1 MATIVTKPTEG
12 TTPAAYRSYVEALE
26 AISRTDV
33 AGAGIGNRFEM
44 FDKTPVEYG
53 TQIQQIRV
61 GTGKANVV
69 KKDAMGNAAE
79 YAKLHTRVF
88 QGWTEKRF
96 DTDIKLNDLKSVCGS
111 PEDLAALVAANENR
125 NAESERLD
133 AEDIYY
139 NLIANPGSVRGGDSS
154 VDPNPAASLLSTFG
168 NKALATG
175 ETPVDGTVVGGW
187 LGENG
192 LFEKLE
198 ISAEDTRDARLTKIL
213 EETRRIAKDM
223 TNNNATYTHTADNQR
238 FGARMS
244 DLVVLAPQDFIN
256 ALDIRVRASIRNL
269 EFVDLPEVVETDFPT
284 LRGYD
289 AKATGGAK
297 DYEENPANA
306 LDAIII
312 LDRRAIGRVVKDREE
327 YADWVQAR
335 RATQH
340 TTFLEDLFY
349 YSEVYKAYAILYKK
363 KDIE

>member
-1 MATIVTKPTEG
+1 MANVVTTPTEG
-12 TTPAAYRSYVEALE
+12 TTPAAYRTYVEALE
-26 AISRTDV
+26 TISRTEV
-33 AGAGIGNRFEM
+33 AGADIGNRFEM

-53 TQIQQIRV
+53 TQIQQIRI
-61 GTGKANVV
+61 GTGTA
-69 KKDAMGNAAE
+69 KDVDRNAKISAAD

-139 NLIANPGSVRGGDSS
+139 SLIANPGNPRATDTAT
-154 VDPNPAASLLSTFG
+154 DPQAPATLLSSFG
-168 NKALATG
+168 KTTG
-175 ETPVDGTVVGGW
+175 AVSADITTVSGW
-187 LGENG
+187 LADNG

-198 ISAEDTRDARLTKIL
+198 FTAEDTRDARLTKIL

-223 TNNNATYTHTADNQR
+223 TNNNATYTHTSDNQR

-284 LRGYD
+284 LHGYSAQTASD
-289 AKATGGAK
+289 WN
-297 DYEENPANA
+297 EETANA

>member
-1 MATIVTKPTEG
+1 MAIIVTKPTEG

-26 AISRTDV
+26 AISRTEV
-33 AGAGIGNRFEM
+33 SGADIGNRFAM

-61 GTGKANVV
+61 GTGKAREV
-69 KKDAMGNAAE
+69 ARTATASNAD

-139 NLIANPGSVRGGDSS
+139 NLIANPGTAHGSDGGDTG
-154 VDPNPAASLLSTFG
+154 NPATLLSSYG
-168 NKALATG
+168 KKGATA
-175 ETPVDGTVVGGW
+175 GTDITTVSGW
-187 LGENG
+187 LADNG

-198 ISAEDTRDARLTKIL
+198 FTAEDARDARLTKIL

-284 LRGYD
+284 LRGYAALEAD
-289 AKATGGAK
+289 GW
-297 DYEENPANA
+297 EEAPANA

>member
-1 MATIVTKPTEG
+1 MATTVTTPPEG

-26 AISRTDV
+26 AISRTEV
-33 AGAGIGNRFEM
+33 AGADIGNRFEM

-61 GTGKANVV
+61 GTG
-69 KKDAMGNAAE
+69 NAREVTTGAKYSNAD

-111 PEDLAALVAANENR
+111 PEDLAALVAATENR

-139 NLIANPGSVRGGDSS
+139 NLIANPGTPRGTDAAQ
-154 VDPNPAASLLSTFG
+154 DPTHHNSLLSSFG
-168 NKALATG
+168 KTTG
-175 ETPVDGTVVGGW
+175 AASEDITTVSGW
-187 LGENG
+187 LADNG

-198 ISAEDTRDARLTKIL
+198 FTAEDTRDARLTKIL

-284 LRGYD
+284 LHGYSARNGSD
-289 AKATGGAK
+289 WT
-297 DYEENPANA
+297 EESANA

>member
-1 MATIVTKPTEG
+1 MANIVTTPTEG

-26 AISRTDV
+26 AISRTEV
-33 AGAGIGNRFEM
+33 AGSDIGNRFEM

-61 GTGKANVV
+61 GTGKAKGVDKNATVS
-69 KKDAMGNAAE
+69 AAE

-139 NLIANPGSVRGGDSS
+139 NLIANPGTARGVTGS
-154 VDPNPAASLLSTFG
+154 DPVKDPSPADSLLSSFANGTLG
-168 NKALATG
+168 AAGDATA
-175 ETPVDGTVVGGW
+175 VSGW
-187 LGENG
+187 LADNG

-198 ISAEDTRDARLTKIL
+198 FADGDTRDARLTKIL

-256 ALDIRVRASIRNL
+256 ALDVRVRASIRNL

-284 LRGYD
+284 LRGYT
-289 AKATGGAK
+289 ATGEGAWT
-297 DYEENPANA
+297 EASANA

>member
-1 MATIVTKPTEG
+1 MATIITKPTEG
-12 TTPAAYRSYVEALE
+12 TAPSAYHSYVEALE
-26 AISRTDV
+26 AISRTEV
-33 AGAGIGNRFEM
+33 AGADIGNRFAM

-53 TQIQQIRV
+53 TQIQQIRI
-61 GTGKANVV
+61 GTGKA
-69 KKDAMGNAAE
+69 KDVNRNAVSNPAE
-79 YAKLHTRVF
+79 YAKLHTRVL

-139 NLIANPGSVRGGDSS
+139 NLIANPGDAHGSDGGTDAA
-154 VDPNPAASLLSTFG
+154 NPATLLSTFADKSAG
-168 NKALATG
+168 TTG
-175 ETPVDGTVVGGW
+175 SFVDGTKPSGW
-187 LGENG
+187 LADNG

-198 ISAEDTRDARLTKIL
+198 FAAEDSRDARLTKIL

-223 TNNNATYTHTADNQR
+223 TNNNATYTHTEDGQR
-238 FGARMS
+238 FGARMA

-284 LRGYD
+284 LRGYVVKQND
-289 AKATGGAK
+289 EWQE
-297 DYEENPANA
+297 DPANA

>member
-1 MATIVTKPTEG
+1 
-12 TTPAAYRSYVEALE
+12 
-26 AISRTDV
+26 
-33 AGAGIGNRFEM
+33 
-44 FDKTPVEYG
+44 
-53 TQIQQIRV
+53 
-61 GTGKANVV
+61 
-69 KKDAMGNAAE
+69 
-79 YAKLHTRVF
+79 
-88 QGWTEKRF
+88 
-96 DTDIKLNDLKSVCGS
+96 
-111 PEDLAALVAANENR
+111 
-125 NAESERLD
+125 
-133 AEDIYY
+133 
-139 NLIANPGSVRGGDSS
+139 
-154 VDPNPAASLLSTFG
+154 
-168 NKALATG
+168 
-175 ETPVDGTVVGGW
+175 
-187 LGENG
+187 
-192 LFEKLE
+192 
-198 ISAEDTRDARLTKIL
+198 
-213 EETRRIAKDM
+213 M

-284 LRGYD
+284 LRGYEVKQGD
-289 AKATGGAK
+289 EWK
-297 DYEENPANA
+297 ESPANA

>member
-1 MATIVTKPTEG
+1 MANVVTTPTEG
-12 TTPAAYRSYVEALE
+12 TTPAAYRTYVEALE
-26 AISRTDV
+26 TISRTEV
-33 AGAGIGNRFEM
+33 SGADIGNRFAM

-61 GTGKANVV
+61 GTGKATDVNR
-69 KKDAMGNAAE
+69 KALNSTAD

-139 NLIANPGSVRGGDSS
+139 NLIANPGSAHAGEGVS
-154 VDPNPAASLLSTFG
+154 DPANPATLLSSFG
-168 NKALATG
+168 KKGATA
-175 ETPVDGTVVGGW
+175 GTDITTVSGW
-187 LGENG
+187 LADNG

-198 ISAEDTRDARLTKIL
+198 FTAEDTRDDRLTKIL

-223 TNNNATYTHTADNQR
+223 TNNNATYTHTADHHR
-238 FGARMS
+238 LGARMS
-244 DLVVLAPQDFIN
+244 DLVVLAPQNFIN
-256 ALDIRVRASIRNL
+256 AHDIRVRASIRNL

-284 LRGYD
+284 LRGYNALEAD
-289 AKATGGAK
+289 GW
-297 DYEENPANA
+297 EEAPANA

>member
-1 MATIVTKPTEG
+1 MADIITKPTEG
-12 TTPAAYRSYVEALE
+12 TTPAPYRSYVEALE
-26 AISRTDV
+26 AISRTEV
-33 AGAGIGNRFEM
+33 SGADIGNRFEM

-53 TQIQQIRV
+53 TQIQQIRI
-61 GTGKANVV
+61 GTGTAKEVNRTA
-69 KKDAMGNAAE
+69 KISAAD

-139 NLIANPGSVRGGDSS
+139 NLIANPGAPRGTDTTS
-154 VDPNPAASLLSTFG
+154 DPTPPNSLLSSYGKKIGT
-168 NKALATG
+168 
-175 ETPVDGTVVGGW
+175 DGADTTTVSGW
-187 LGENG
+187 LADNG
-192 LFEKLE
+192 LFEKLDFT
-198 ISAEDTRDARLTKIL
+198 AEDTRDARLTKIL

-238 FGARMS
+238 FGARMG

-284 LRGYD
+284 LRGYTTRGND
-289 AKATGGAK
+289 W
-297 DYEENPANA
+297 EEDTANA

>member
-1 MATIVTKPTEG
+1 MATVITTPTEG

-26 AISRTDV
+26 AISRTEV
-33 AGAGIGNRFEM
+33 SGADIGNRFEM

-53 TQIQQIRV
+53 TQIQQIRI
-61 GTGKANVV
+61 GTGKATGVDRAS
-69 KKDAMGNAAE
+69 KTSPAD

-139 NLIANPGSVRGGDSS
+139 NLIANPGRSRGSDSAQ
-154 VDPNPAASLLSTFG
+154 DPTPPNSLLSSFG
-168 NKALATG
+168 KKDAS
-175 ETPVDGTVVGGW
+175 VQDGADITTVSGW
-187 LGENG
+187 LADNG

-198 ISAEDTRDARLTKIL
+198 FAAEDTRDARLTKIL

-238 FGARMS
+238 FGARMT
-244 DLVVLAPQDFIN
+244 DLVVLAPQDFIH

-284 LRGYD
+284 LYG
-289 AKATGGAK
+289 
-297 DYEENPANA
+297 YEERAGEWQEAPANA

>member
-1 MATIVTKPTEG
+1 MATIVTTPTEG
-12 TTPAAYRSYVEALE
+12 TTPAAYRTYVEALE
-26 AISRTDV
+26 AISRTEV
-33 AGAGIGNRFEM
+33 SGADIGNRFAM

-61 GTGKANVV
+61 GTGKAKEVNRT
-69 KKDAMGNAAE
+69 ATTSAAD

-111 PEDLAALVAANENR
+111 PEDLAALVAATENR

-139 NLIANPGSVRGGDSS
+139 NLIANPGTAHGSDGGDTAK
-154 VDPNPAASLLSTFG
+154 PATLLSSYGKKGVT
-168 NKALATG
+168 A
-175 ETPVDGTVVGGW
+175 GTDITTVSGW
-187 LGENG
+187 LADNG

-198 ISAEDTRDARLTKIL
+198 FTAEDTRDARLTKIL

-284 LRGYD
+284 LHGYAALEAD
-289 AKATGGAK
+289 GW
-297 DYEENPANA
+297 EEAPANA

>member
-1 MATIVTKPTEG
+1 MATVITTPKEG

-26 AISRTDV
+26 AISRTEV
-33 AGAGIGNRFEM
+33 AGADIGNRFEM

-61 GTGKANVV
+61 GTANPKNV
-69 KKDAMGNAAE
+69 DRTSGISYSD

-139 NLIANPGSVRGGDSS
+139 NLIANPGVPRGADSTQ
-154 VDPNPAASLLSTFG
+154 DPKSPATLLSSFAKKG
-168 NKALATG
+168 SAA
-175 ETPVDGTVVGGW
+175 GTDITTVSGW
-187 LGENG
+187 LADNG

-198 ISAEDTRDARLTKIL
+198 FTAEDARDARLTKIL

-223 TNNNATYTHTADNQR
+223 TNNNSTYTHTADNQR

-284 LRGYD
+284 LNGYVSGD
-289 AKATGGAK
+289 ADTW
-297 DYEENPANA
+297 EEDPANA

>member
-26 AISRTDV
+26 AISRTEV
-33 AGAGIGNRFEM
+33 AGADIGNRFAM

-61 GTGKANVV
+61 GTG
-69 KKDAMGNAAE
+69 NAKEVNRNDKVTPPE

-139 NLIANPGSVRGGDSS
+139 NLIANPGNARGTESPT
-154 VDPNPAASLLSTFG
+154 DPEPPTTLLSSFG
-168 NKALATG
+168 KKSGSASADIT
-175 ETPVDGTVVGGW
+175 TVSGW
-187 LGENG
+187 LADNG

-198 ISAEDTRDARLTKIL
+198 FTAEDSRDARLTKIL
-213 EETRRIAKDM
+213 EKTRRIAKDM
-223 TNNNATYTHTADNQR
+223 TNNNAKYTHTKDNQR

-256 ALDIRVRASIRNL
+256 ALDVRVRASIRNL

-284 LRGYD
+284 LHGYVSDERGEWKEAPD
-289 AKATGGAK
+289 
-297 DYEENPANA
+297 NA

>member
-1 MATIVTKPTEG
+1 MATIVTTPTEG
-12 TTPAAYRSYVEALE
+12 TTPAAYRAYVEALE
-26 AISRTDV
+26 AISRTEV
-33 AGAGIGNRFEM
+33 AGADIGNRFEM

-53 TQIQQIRV
+53 TQIQQIRI
-61 GTGKANVV
+61 GTGKATGVDRKALNSSA
-69 KKDAMGNAAE
+69 D

-139 NLIANPGSVRGGDSS
+139 NLIANPGSTRGIDSAQ
-154 VDPNPAASLLSTFG
+154 DPTPPNSLLSSFG
-168 NKALATG
+168 NKAAPGAATG
-175 ETPVDGTVVGGW
+175 ADITTVSGW
-187 LGENG
+187 LADNG

-198 ISAEDTRDARLTKIL
+198 FSAEDTRDARLTKIL

-238 FGARMS
+238 FGARMA

-284 LRGYD
+284 LRGYQLD
-289 AKATGGAK
+289 EGGSWA
-297 DYEENPANA
+297 EAPANA

>member
-1 MATIVTKPTEG
+1 MANVVTAPTEG

-26 AISRTDV
+26 AISRTEV
-33 AGAGIGNRFEM
+33 AGADIGNRFEM

-61 GTGKANVV
+61 GTGKA
-69 KKDAMGNAAE
+69 KDVNRTATTSAAD

-139 NLIANPGSVRGGDSS
+139 NLIANPGTAHGGDSTS
-154 VDPNPAASLLSTFG
+154 DPANPASLLSSFG
-168 NKALATG
+168 KKGATA
-175 ETPVDGTVVGGW
+175 GTDITTVSGW
-187 LGENG
+187 LADNG

-198 ISAEDTRDARLTKIL
+198 FTAEDTRDARLTKIL

-269 EFVDLPEVVETDFPT
+269 EFVDCPT
-284 LRGYD
+284 LRGY
-289 AKATGGAK
+289 AALEAEGW
-297 DYEENPANA
+297 EEAPANA

-327 YADWVQAR
+327 FADWVQAR

>member
-1 MATIVTKPTEG
+1 MANVVTTPTEG

-26 AISRTDV
+26 AISHTEV
-33 AGAGIGNRFEM
+33 SGADIGNRFEM

-61 GTGKANVV
+61 GTGKA
-69 KKDAMGNAAE
+69 KDVNRTATTSAAD

-139 NLIANPGSVRGGDSS
+139 NLIANPGTAHGSDGGDTA
-154 VDPNPAASLLSTFG
+154 NPATLLSSYG
-168 NKALATG
+168 KKGATA
-175 ETPVDGTVVGGW
+175 GTDITTVSGW
-187 LGENG
+187 LADNG

-198 ISAEDTRDARLTKIL
+198 FTAEDTRDARLTKIL

-284 LRGYD
+284 LRGYNALEAD
-289 AKATGGAK
+289 GW
-297 DYEENPANA
+297 EEAPANA

>member
-1 MATIVTKPTEG
+1 MANIVTRPNEG
-12 TTPAAYRSYVEALE
+12 TIPAAYRAYVEALE
-26 AISRTDV
+26 AISRTEV
-33 AGAGIGNRFEM
+33 AGADIGNRFEM

-61 GTGKANVV
+61 GTGKAKSV
-69 KKDAMGNAAE
+69 DETATTSPAE

-139 NLIANPGSVRGGDSS
+139 KLIASPGTVRVADSAT
-154 VDPNPAASLLSTFG
+154 DPKPPHSLLSSFG
-168 NKALATG
+168 NKAASGAATG
-175 ETPVDGTVVGGW
+175 SDITAASGW
-187 LGENG
+187 LVDNG

-198 ISAEDTRDARLTKIL
+198 FTAEDTRDARLTKIL

-284 LRGYD
+284 LRGYQY
-289 AKATGGAK
+289 TEGGSG
-297 DYEENPANA
+297 EEAPANA

>member
-26 AISRTDV
+26 AISRTEV
-33 AGAGIGNRFEM
+33 SGADIGNRFEM

-61 GTGKANVV
+61 GTGNAKEVKAT
-69 KKDAMGNAAE
+69 ATANAAD

-139 NLIANPGSVRGGDSS
+139 KLIANPGRAHAADTAT
-154 VDPNPAASLLSTFG
+154 DPNAPASLLSTFANLSAG
-168 NKALATG
+168 T
-175 ETPVDGTVVGGW
+175 TDSFVDGTTLSGW
-187 LGENG
+187 LADNS

-198 ISAEDTRDARLTKIL
+198 FTAEDTRDARLTKIL

-284 LRGYD
+284 LHGFEVKTND
-289 AKATGGAK
+289 EWQEAP
-297 DYEENPANA
+297 DNA